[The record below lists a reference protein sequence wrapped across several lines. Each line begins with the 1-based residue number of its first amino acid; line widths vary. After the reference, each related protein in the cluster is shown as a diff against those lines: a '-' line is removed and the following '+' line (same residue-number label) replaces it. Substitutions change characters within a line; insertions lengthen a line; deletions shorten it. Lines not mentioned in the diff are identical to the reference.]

1 MLSGPQVFHYPDGRK
16 LWEVTYAGGRKTG
29 TETWWSESGH
39 KEWEKTYAA
48 DGAWDWKLFDR
59 AGRLTAE
66 SKWKG
71 KDLVEAS
78 IK

>member
-1 MLSGPQVFHYPDGRK
+1 M
-16 LWEVTYAGGRKTG
+16 AG
-29 TETWWSESGH
+29 TEDRHRDRVERERPQRVGEDLRSG
-39 KEWEKTYAA
+39 WR
-48 DGAWDWKLFDR
+48 AWDWKLFDR

-78 IK
+78 IKRD